1 MTQRSYLGW
10 VWGHLVSLQSELQ
23 RTVECQ
29 SQLDEDACLPEKSI
43 LSPLEVFPGWAEVA
57 FGSLIYDLYKH
68 P

>member
-1 MTQRSYLGW
+1 MRQGDTEKLPGLG
-10 VWGHLVSLQSELQ
+10 VGPLGVSPV
-23 RTVECQ
+23 RAAACQ
-29 SQLDEDACLPEKSI
+29 SQLNEDACFPEKSI